1 MGGGGGGQPTQS
13 TSYQTNLP
21 EYAQPY
27 VETMLGATQQQ
38 LFNTQQTPE
47 GATEITGFKPYTPY
61 SANPQDY
68 IAGFSPM
75 QQAAQQQAA
84 GMGPSSAYGQAQ
96 GIAGMAGLGQ
106 FGTAGQAGMYG
117 RQGMGIGQMGLAGA
131 MPAFGAGQQYA
142 QQVTDPRAVGSYMS
156 PYMQNVVDVQ
166 KAAAVR
172 EAQMANTAQNLASA
186 RSGTYGGARQAL
198 AQAERERNLMSNLS
212 NIQAQGS
219 QNAYNQALQNMQYGA
234 NLGLQ
239 GISTGLQGIAAG
251 QQGVS
256 QGLAGIGAQQA
267 GYAGAGAQA
276 SNLANLAGQQQ
287 AADVN
292 RINLQ
297 NQMGQQQQQ
306 QQQAII
312 NQAVQ
317 DYATQQQYP
326 LMQLGFMSNMLR
338 GLPMQATTTQSYMPV
353 ANPLTAGIGTAGALA
368 SLGSAFGG
376 GKAAGG
382 EIKSYAKGGIA
393 SYDVGGNVKSD
404 LYKMDVDELEEIA
417 KNTSSDVIRKDAQ
430 RIAKMKSMGLAG
442 GGIIAFADGKT
453 VSGNR
458 TAEDYQ
464 LQDSE
469 ELKARREAD
478 LAAAL
483 ALKAERDGT
492 APTTGS
498 IMFDQMKDRPS
509 APSGIV
515 LQRPEDFKAPVSAA
529 PVATTRPQKGW
540 EALLGIDPNAK
551 PSRGII
557 ASGGPKDIDAE
568 IAAEANAPLVA
579 NEVSKVS
586 NKIDASGRNDK
597 GELPGEGTRKDEKP
611 AAKQVVA
618 EKKDTG
624 IKAAAPT
631 TTRAARTE
639 GVIPGLSPTM
649 QAIYDLAKGEKEQ
662 SVADYMKDIRKA
674 RAETIGVDKG
684 AQEDRQRA
692 MAEKANLVEQQ
703 KKERALEETEF
714 WAKFATMPGNTI
726 NAGMTA
732 LKGHI
737 PEMIKNER
745 DRRKAMAEADNVIRT
760 INKSIRAEEEGDF
773 DQAFKL
779 KKDAAN
785 KAADLNKSLLAYQ
798 ATIEAANTKAS
809 KSDLVSLEKLKLQAM
824 RERNAAVAK
833 KEQLKSSKAYQAA
846 EFDSKLP
853 ADSKDAGIKA
863 RREKGIADKAR
874 MEEEF
879 DRIIQD
885 ADDTLESIRKH
896 GGIPME
902 SNKREKSSGSEPKVR
917 KWNEKTGQL
926 EA

>member
-38 LFNTQQTPE
+38 LFNTQKTPE

-96 GIAGMAGLGQ
+96 GMAGMAGLGQ

-256 QGLAGIGAQQA
+256 QGLAGVGAQQA

-498 IMFDQMKDRPS
+498 IMFDQMKNRPS

-529 PVATTRPQKGW
+529 PAVTTRPQKGW

-557 ASGGPKDIDAE
+557 ASGGPKDVEADIADA
-568 IAAEANAPLVA
+568 ANVPLVTSTVA
-579 NEVSKVS
+579 KEVKQDV
-586 NKIDASGRNDK
+586 RNDL

-611 AAKQVVA
+611 VAKQVVA

-639 GVIPGLSPTM
+639 GAIPGLSPTM
-649 QAIYDLAKGEKEQ
+649 QAVYDLAKGEKEQ

-692 MAEKANLVEQQ
+692 MAEKVSLQAQQ
-703 KKERALEETEF
+703 EKERALEETEF

-745 DRRKAMAEADNVIRT
+745 DRRRAMAEADNVIRT

-785 KAADLNKSLLAYQ
+785 KAADLNKSLLGYVAGIEQ
-798 ATIEAANTKAS
+798 ANVKAS
-809 KSDLVSLEKLKLQAM
+809 KSDNAALRKTELSAQAQRNRAISDLSRVRKDNKDVYDKAVMPGDSPAINKMREDAKKRIAELESEHLRAIEDADMTLQAI
-824 RERNAAVAK
+824 REERGGSPKKSESK
-833 KEQLKSSKAYQAA
+833 KEAA
-846 EFDSKLP
+846 PGTAGNPIKL
-853 ADSKDAGIKA
+853 
-863 RREKGIADKAR
+863 
-874 MEEEF
+874 
-879 DRIIQD
+879 
-885 ADDTLESIRKH
+885 
-896 GGIPME
+896 
-902 SNKREKSSGSEPKVR
+902 
-917 KWNEKTGQL
+917 
-926 EA
+926 